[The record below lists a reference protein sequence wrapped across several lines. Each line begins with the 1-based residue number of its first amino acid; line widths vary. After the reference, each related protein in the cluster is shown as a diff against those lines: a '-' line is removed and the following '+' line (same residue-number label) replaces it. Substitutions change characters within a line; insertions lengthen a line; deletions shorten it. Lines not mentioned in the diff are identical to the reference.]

1 MQTQE
6 GAKMR
11 QTIKGYK
18 KEPTKQKEGKKAKKR
33 NIKKRKTKKE
43 MHKERYTQI
52 RKSEAIQYAN
62 K

>member
-18 KEPTKQKEGKKAKKR
+18 KEPTKQKEGKKAKKTKH
-33 NIKKRKTKKE
+33 KKKK
-43 MHKERYTQI
+43 
-52 RKSEAIQYAN
+52 N
-62 K
+62 